1 MSIMRGKGGCMSL
14 HAIHETICLFLMP
27 GLLGI
32 WPSCGV
38 CWLSQKEGLACL
50 TVLFLLVTTLFPL
63 SIPEFTQYQLDF
75 PNMVNSGT
83 LVRLSYQTHET
94 EGQTWDFCGFT
105 KVHTKSQ
112 DSSELPSLPCQ
123 RLSFHFLHRALKY
136 PSLGFSQLFH
146 NKLQL
151 QTPTSCHTSITSIII
166 FLPSKLSWI

>member
-1 MSIMRGKGGCMSL
+1 MHEATRSSGNYLPFPDARLAGNLAFLWSLLIKSKGRTG
-14 HAIHETICLFLMP
+14 
-27 GLLGI
+27 
-32 WPSCGV
+32 
-38 CWLSQKEGLACL
+38 L
-50 TVLFLLVTTLFPL
+50 TVLFLPVTTLFPL
-63 SIPEFTQYQLDF
+63 SIPEFTQYHLDF

-151 QTPTSCHTSITSIII
+151 
-166 FLPSKLSWI
+166 